1 MEMEVKI
8 RLPVREVKAMEMKC
22 LMTATAVARIQQ
34 KRSAAQRLH
43 ASDSQTLLH
52 SPQREKTKK
61 TLRPIDDTEGQSK
74 WIKFVAGP
82 IHPE

>member
-22 LMTATAVARIQQ
+22 LMAATAVARIQQ

-52 SPQREKTKK
+52 SPQRKTK
-61 TLRPIDDTEGQSK
+61 TLRPIDDTKGPNK
-74 WIKFVAGP
+74 WIKIVAGP